1 MEKSNTNTPK
11 YSQLYLLNASQ
22 RGWFENAAL
31 EHKMFFA
38 LSKKS

>member
-1 MEKSNTNTPK
+1 MEKLNKNTPK

-22 RGWFENAAL
+22 WGGFENTAL
-31 EHKMFFA
+31 EHKMFFD